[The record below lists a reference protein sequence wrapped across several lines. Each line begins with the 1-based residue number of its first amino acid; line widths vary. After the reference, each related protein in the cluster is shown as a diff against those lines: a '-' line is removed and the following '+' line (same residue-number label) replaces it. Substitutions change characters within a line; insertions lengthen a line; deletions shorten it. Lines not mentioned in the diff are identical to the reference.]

1 MSNVRL
7 IIGGARSGKSSLAE
21 QYAKSSNL
29 PVTYIA
35 TAQAF
40 DAEMQQRIAQHQAD
54 RPEHWQ
60 LIESP
65 LQLAKTI
72 EVVLSNSQQDSC
84 ILVDCLTLWLSN
96 SLLKPSDEIEHGSE
110 CNLSNWQQEKQQL
123 LNLLE
128 RLQQGKCLQQENS
141 LQQPD
146 NIQSNDG
153 SQSQN
158 SQSENSQSQNYQPR
172 QVEIILVSNE
182 VGHGIVPMGELSRQF
197 VDQAGWLHQAIASI
211 ANEVE
216 FVMAGLPLTLKSSE
230 KINSKVVL

>member
-1 MSNVRL
+1 MSKVQL

-21 QYAKSSNL
+21 RYAKLSNL

-40 DAEMQQRIAQHQAD
+40 DSEMQQRIEQHQSD

-65 LQLAKTI
+65 LLLAKAI
-72 EVVLSNSQQDSC
+72 ETAVSAACIDKVNNSQGIC

-96 SLLKPSDEIEHGSE
+96 CLCKQNAKTDNSVDG
-110 CNLSNWQQEKQQL
+110 NLEYWQQEKQQL
-123 LNLLE
+123 LAQLKKI
-128 RLQQGKCLQQENS
+128 QQQ
-141 LQQPD
+141 
-146 NIQSNDG
+146 DG
-153 SQSQN
+153 
-158 SQSENSQSQNYQPR
+158 
-172 QVEIILVSNE
+172 VDIILVSNE

-211 ANEVE
+211 ADEVE

-230 KINSKVVL
+230 KVINKAKL

>member
-1 MSNVRL
+1 MSKVTL

-21 QYAKSSNL
+21 RYAKSSNM

-40 DAEMQQRIAQHQAD
+40 DSEMQQRIEQHQSD

-65 LQLAKTI
+65 LLLAKAI
-72 EVVLSNSQQDSC
+72 ESTMPAASNDKLKNPQGIC

-96 SLLKPSDEIEHGSE
+96 CLCKPNANTDNTVD
-110 CNLSNWQQEKQQL
+110 CNLEYWQQEKQQL
-123 LNLLE
+123 LNQIE
-128 RLQQGKCLQQENS
+128 IIQQQ
-141 LQQPD
+141 
-146 NIQSNDG
+146 DG
-153 SQSQN
+153 
-158 SQSENSQSQNYQPR
+158 
-172 QVEIILVSNE
+172 VDIILVSNE

-211 ANEVE
+211 ADEVE

-230 KINSKVVL
+230 KVINKAKL